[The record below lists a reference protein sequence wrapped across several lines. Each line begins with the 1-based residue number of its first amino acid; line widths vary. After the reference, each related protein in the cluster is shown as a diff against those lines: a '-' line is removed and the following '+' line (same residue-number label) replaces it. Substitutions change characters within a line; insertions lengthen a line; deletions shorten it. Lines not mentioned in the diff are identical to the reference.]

1 MLQRCRVCDD
11 QNASKHYGSL
21 CCSGCKGFFRR
32 TIKFKRIYR
41 CQYSKNCTIS
51 PEYRNSCR
59 ACRFEKCLESGLDPN
74 MVHDDRGIVN
84 AKTFKAEMEEKTAKH
99 KKIKQEIVDID
110 ASEEK
115 LSSSSKSIKFEGLQF
130 SEDYD
135 SSSHALMEY
144 SNVKQKF
151 EKECQKWHELIVATS
166 KRMFKAN
173 SGPLG
178 AVRIIPEFDKSNALS
193 IANYFV
199 LVEKLCDEYFD
210 CNAVH
215 TISPKSEYSHST
227 EVCASRA
234 LSEPREISARTR
246 VI

>member
-1 MLQRCRVCDD
+1 
-11 QNASKHYGSL
+11 
-21 CCSGCKGFFRR
+21 
-32 TIKFKRIYR
+32 
-41 CQYSKNCTIS
+41 
-51 PEYRNSCR
+51 
-59 ACRFEKCLESGLDPN
+59 
-74 MVHDDRGIVN
+74 
-84 AKTFKAEMEEKTAKH
+84 MEEKTAKH

-115 LSSSSKSIKFEGLQF
+115 PSSSSLTSIKFEGLKF
-130 SEDYD
+130 SDNYD

-178 AVRIIPEFDKSNALS
+178 AVRIIPEFDKSNASS

-199 LVEKLCDEYFD
+199 LVEK
-210 CNAVH
+210 
-215 TISPKSEYSHST
+215 
-227 EVCASRA
+227 
-234 LSEPREISARTR
+234 
-246 VI
+246 